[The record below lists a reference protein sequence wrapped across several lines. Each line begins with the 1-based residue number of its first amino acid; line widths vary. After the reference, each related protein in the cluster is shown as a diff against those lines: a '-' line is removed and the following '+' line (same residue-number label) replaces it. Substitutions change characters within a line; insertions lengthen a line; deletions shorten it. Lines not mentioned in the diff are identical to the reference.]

1 MFIFETQCANL
12 TNIKLVYITT
22 KKRLWHRFS
31 SMILEK
37 LQKFYNEKMKHLI
50 KYTFLLASIALL
62 SFKVGD
68 IDDIKNHLG
77 AGNSEK
83 ISSYFSTSV
92 QMSLPGSKGLYS
104 KSQAKLVLQKFFT
117 QNKAKSASIVHK
129 GASGGGAN
137 YVIYKLE
144 TSNGSFRVQIFMKST
159 ESGKIHE
166 IKIKRS

>member
-1 MFIFETQCANL
+1 MRHF
-12 TNIKLVYITT
+12 
-22 KKRLWHRFS
+22 
-31 SMILEK
+31 
-37 LQKFYNEKMKHLI
+37 I
-50 KYTFLLASIALL
+50 KYTLLLVSVALF

-68 IDDIKNHLG
+68 IDNIKSHLSKG
-77 AGNSEK
+77 DAAK
-83 ISSYFSTSV
+83 ISAYFSTSV

-117 QNKAKSASIVHK
+117 KNKAKSASIVHK

-137 YVIYKLE
+137 YVIYKLV
-144 TSNGSFRVQIFMKST
+144 TANGSFRVQIFMKST